1 MRRCRCCVYDV
12 GRCHDRHARS
22 RRGANGHHHQRQS
35 TLLPAVLLSL
45 SPAPPCRLRLPGVL
59 RRRIWRRWVL
69 RRRIWRRWVLRRRI
83 WRRWVLRRR
92 VWWLLRWVLSSVWIR
107 VSSTIL
113 GMVVY
118 QQRQEREVAKCSDL
132 SDENSPGFSG
142 AARVVCLPG
151 AGAVAS
157 QWRRACRQRTGGR
170 DVD

>member
-69 RRRIWRRWVLRRRI
+69 RRRIWRRWVLRRR
-83 WRRWVLRRR
+83 

-113 GMVVY
+113 GVVVC
-118 QQRQEREVAKCSDL
+118 QQRQEREVAALGD
-132 SDENSPGFSG
+132 
-142 AARVVCLPG
+142 
-151 AGAVAS
+151 
-157 QWRRACRQRTGGR
+157 
-170 DVD
+170 